1 MHFYT
6 MKRRSGEVF
15 LVLALMCSLLVFSFA
30 EAQEETGSGG
40 GMGLSSSPSLGAE
53 GRPMEETI
61 TITDESWAHLQTYLG
76 ALITHAAE
84 ISVKSPHATEDIRA
98 IATDLAGK
106 VQAARSPAD
115 RKKVVEEFRKAY
127 REIFPEKD
135 LHSLTLFQEKA
146 SALLAEIPDVL
157 PLLVE
162 GATRSSSV
170 FAALR
175 SEAANLQMKL
185 SSLADSDLVASWFD
199 HFETFGN
206 TLLSLAP
213 PAPLPLVKEDLRH
226 LLTNLSSYLQSVE
239 NMKVA
244 TGVTREDIA
253 KLQKSLE
260 SITEEK
266 ALDRFLGELENVL
279 THLRPAS

>member
-1 MHFYT
+1 M
-6 MKRRSGEVF
+6 
-15 LVLALMCSLLVFSFA
+15 LALMCSLLVFSFA

-206 TLLSLAP
+206 TLLSLAS
-213 PAPLPLVKEDLRH
+213 PAPLPLVKEDLRQ

>member
-1 MHFYT
+1 MNTFKEARGASTSPLTAPFGAVRGSLSMTCYHSPTSVMHFYT

-61 TITDESWAHLQTYLG
+61 TITEESWTKLQAYLA

-106 VQAARSPAD
+106 VHAAKTSSEK
-115 RKKVVEEFRKAY
+115 KKVVEEFRKAY

-135 LHSLTLFQEKA
+135 LHSLAAFQEEA
-146 SALLAEIPDVL
+146 GALLAEIPDVL

-170 FAALR
+170 FASLR
-175 SEAANLQMKL
+175 SDAENLRMKL
-185 SSLADSDLVASWFD
+185 SSLADSTLIASWFD
-199 HFETFGN
+199 HFE
-206 TLLSLAP
+206 
-213 PAPLPLVKEDLRH
+213 
-226 LLTNLSSYLQSVE
+226 
-239 NMKVA
+239 
-244 TGVTREDIA
+244 
-253 KLQKSLE
+253 
-260 SITEEK
+260 
-266 ALDRFLGELENVL
+266 
-279 THLRPAS
+279 